1 MLTFVLIAIGI
12 LLLAI
17 LLIGY
22 SSKAPRIPAPPRG
35 SAPTDVSL
43 DPDRRR
49 ATGKG
54 ED

>member
-1 MLTFVLIAIGI
+1 MLTIILIGI
-12 LLLAI
+12 GIILIAI

-22 SSKAPRIPAPPRG
+22 SSKAPKIPAPPRG

-43 DPDRRR
+43 DSDRRR